1 MAAPRVLQHLEVA
14 PVRGRYRRPPLAALV
29 AAPLSAAL
37 TLIGYFFVGAW
48 SDLWMMVV
56 NGGGLVLG
64 RLWMRRN

>member
-1 MAAPRVLQHLEVA
+1 
-14 PVRGRYRRPPLAALV
+14 VRGRYRRPPLAALV